1 MLWEHRAGHLRDSGR
16 LPRRDDTGPESGNIS
31 RITSFKM
38 GRTGEEAVLAK
49 KKNTNN
55 PEAWESGQGR
65 QLQHRVRIE
74 NPWRQTDTRS

>member
-1 MLWEHRAGHLRDSGR
+1 
-16 LPRRDDTGPESGNIS
+16 
-31 RITSFKM
+31 M

-65 QLQHRVRIE
+65 QLQHRVKIE
-74 NPWRQTDTRS
+74 NQWRQTDARS